1 MLGAAGFFFFRAQL
15 RSLTDQAAGLDA
27 VEGARAALDFM
38 ANDIRTAS
46 LKPTGSCAT
55 CGAGLSNARSDTIT
69 VAWDANSNGTLD
81 ATESITYAYNS
92 SAKTVTRTIDG
103 TTTTLI
109 SNVPSGGLS
118 FQYLQS
124 DGSAAAMSGSPA
136 AVTTP
141 ANVTTVL
148 VTVQVQANEG
158 DEPVEHD
165 SGEPGDA
172 AQPRFGASEVMNDM
186 TSHGV
191 IGGERGSSM
200 VFALLVL
207 FAILTLGVAGL
218 SGAGFG
224 VTLSNNYRTG
234 VQAEQAAESG
244 LIHTVKAINNTGGV
258 VELPDRRRQHREL
271 ELAHG
276 DLGASRCRATRTFN
290 TR

>member
-1 MLGAAGFFFFRAQL
+1 MLELLVAAAISLVLGASGFFFFRAQV
-15 RSLTDQAAGLDA
+15 RSLIDQSAGLDA

-46 LKPTGSCAT
+46 LKPTGSCST

-92 SAKTVTRTIDG
+92 SAKTVTRTING

-136 AVTTP
+136 SVTTP

-148 VTVQVQANEG
+148 VTVQVQAKKATN
-158 DEPVEHD
+158 PW
-165 SGEPGDA
+165 STIL
-172 AQPRFGASEVMNDM
+172 AS
-186 TSHGV
+186 
-191 IGGERGSSM
+191 R
-200 VFALLVL
+200 
-207 FAILTLGVAGL
+207 
-218 SGAGFG
+218 
-224 VTLSNNYRTG
+224 VTLRNRAS
-234 VQAEQAAESG
+234 A
-244 LIHTVKAINNTGGV
+244 
-258 VELPDRRRQHREL
+258 
-271 ELAHG
+271 LAR
-276 DLGASRCRATRTFN
+276 L
-290 TR
+290 